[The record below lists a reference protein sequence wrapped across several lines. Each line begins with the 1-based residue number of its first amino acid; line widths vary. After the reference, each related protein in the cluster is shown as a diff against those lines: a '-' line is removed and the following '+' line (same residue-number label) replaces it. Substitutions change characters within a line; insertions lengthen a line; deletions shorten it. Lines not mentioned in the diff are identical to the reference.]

1 MLSFGSAAFT
11 VERGLIDTFSANLEL
26 LPGATPDPV
35 TKTEFWDKQPEAWAA
50 CRQNLRSP
58 HEAMQTYV
66 KWVKSLP
73 GNPVFVGYP
82 ATYDFMFMYHYLL
95 VFAGES
101 PFSFSA
107 LDIKTLAMA
116 VLGTGFRETI
126 KRNMPKEWFPSAKHT
141 HVAVDDAI
149 EQGEL
154 FLNILKA
161 SRKGKRGA

>member
-101 PFSFSA
+101 PF
-107 LDIKTLAMA
+107 
-116 VLGTGFRETI
+116 